1 MMDPYFLERMVV
13 GGFLAAL
20 AIAVAFGPE
29 LRRTLTRMRARSVAD
44 ARMPAPSLGAES
56 ATS

>member
-1 MMDPYFLERMVV
+1 MTDPYFLERMVA

-29 LRRTLTRMRARSVAD
+29 LRRTLSRMRARTAAD
-44 ARMPAPSLGAES
+44 ARMPASPLGAES